1 MGNLDDLPTEIFI
14 QVLQD
19 VSVKDLQCIILGQR
33 VNRRFRDVIH
43 DTVLYH
49 QSPVGVEIGNKRV
62 SLDQTQTEWIDLFL
76 RKHFGA
82 LFAVGEV
89 SVYSYASFLPS
100 TNGYTEGLTYSG
112 IHTNLTSRVIQRE
125 LRGDVALQ
133 FRRLPWVSLRQTRD
147 VFLRSDAS
155 WRNLS
160 PTLMRGPRISVLD
173 VVWQAHAPW
182 LGRNFV
188 SYAQVEV
195 PASGLTLELLYNIL
209 WSEEL
214 HTGGHGQTPEY
225 GVTMGWQFLFGKSI
239 RNFDEIRRL
248 GLHHSLGSYFFPD
261 TERYRSAFLDHN
273 VRQKWCGDDWTYT
286 LKHEADA
293 AILYLEGGDVE
304 PSYPR
309 TGPGDYEWTPSHLGT
324 EPVFRYWQG
333 CEDVSSQ

>member
-1 MGNLDDLPTEIFI
+1 MGILNDLPAEILI
-14 QVLQD
+14 QILQE
-19 VSVKDLQCIILGQR
+19 VSVKDLQCVILGQR
-33 VNRRFRDVIH
+33 VSRRFRDVIH
-43 DTVLYH
+43 HAVLYH
-49 QSPVGVEIGNKRV
+49 QSPAMVEIRQTEV
-62 SLDQTQTEWIDLFL
+62 SLDQTQREWVHFFL
-76 RKHFGA
+76 RKNFGA
-82 LFAVGEV
+82 LLMVGEV
-89 SVYSYASFLPS
+89 SLNNHTTLPD
-100 TNGYTEGLTYSG
+100 THDHDGRLAYRGTQWDLT
-112 IHTNLTSRVIQRE
+112 LKRLQRE

-133 FRRLPWVSLRQTRD
+133 FRRLPWVTLRQTRD
-147 VFLRSDAS
+147 VFLHPDAS

-160 PTLMRGPRISVLD
+160 PTLVRGPRISKLD
-173 VVWQAHAPW
+173 VIWQSHAPW

-188 SYAQVEV
+188 CYAQVEI

-214 HTGGHGQTPEY
+214 HTGGYGQTPEY
-225 GVTMGWQFLFGKSI
+225 GVTMEWQFLFGKSI

-248 GLHHSLGSYFFPD
+248 GLHHSLGSYLFPD
-261 TERYRSAFLDHN
+261 AEHYRSAFLEYN
-273 VRQKWCGDDWTYT
+273 VQQKWCGDDWTYT

-333 CEDVSSQ
+333 CQGADSQ